1 MRRFWKPHREDEVER
16 FLRANRA
23 EPRDEFVASMLE
35 RLQTKR
41 RSGRPQRL
49 GRRVAVAAAVTAL
62 AVGAGVAA
70 GGIHTVGTSVSNLAH
85 VGDSG
90 INGSNADNGNDGGGS
105 NWGGNSET
113 SIPVCHH
120 TSSDTHPWNE
130 LFLPPDGAA
139 NHLQH
144 HPMDY
149 IVGGP
154 GNPAIC
160 PP

>member
-1 MRRFWKPHREDEVER
+1 MRRFWKQRPEDEIEG
-16 FLRANRA
+16 FLRAHRA

-35 RLQTKR
+35 RLETKR
-41 RSGRPQRL
+41 RGLRPQRL

-62 AVGAGVAA
+62 AAGAGVAA
-70 GGIHTVGTSVSNLAH
+70 GAIHTAGTSISNLAH

-90 INGSNADNGNDGGGS
+90 IHGPNADNGDGG
-105 NWGGNSET
+105 NWGANNET

-120 TSSDTHPWNE
+120 ASSATHPWNE

-139 NHLQH
+139 NHLAH
-144 HPMDY
+144 HPQDY

-154 GNPAIC
+154 GNPTTC

>member
-1 MRRFWKPHREDEVER
+1 MRRFWKRRGEDEVER

-23 EPRDEFVASMLE
+23 EPRDEFVAAMLE
-35 RLQTKR
+35 RLETR
-41 RSGRPQRL
+41 RRGRSPQRV
-49 GRRVAVAAAVTAL
+49 GRRVAVAVAVTAL
-62 AVGAGVAA
+62 AAGAGVAA
-70 GGIHTVGTSVSNLAH
+70 GGVHTVGTSISNLAH

-90 INGSNADNGNDGGGS
+90 INGPNTDNGGGS

-139 NHLQH
+139 NHLEH
-144 HPMDY
+144 HPDDY

-154 GNPAIC
+154 GNPTVC